1 MKCPRDTVKFGV
13 CGSWLGLV
21 HEVIGTQPSQECC
34 SLVKGLADLE
44 AAICLC
50 TALKTSLLGVAPVK
64 IPVTL
69 TLLLNSCGKTPP
81 QGFICTLQQTW
92 ESIKIDQPPQE
103 MSSSTIICDRS
114 DTNYDICAINGSCHL
129 DVRTQ
134 TITLKDPTFATSAP
148 IVEKIK
154 PYPRKAD
161 NWIMSKIQEITLTS
175 GPMDL
180 TRSCDITHDSP
191 AIVFSAGG
199 YTGNIYHDF
208 MDGFIPLFITAN
220 SIYPDRNVILV
231 VANPREWWMPKYTEV
246 LGALSKHKPILLEN
260 KNASI
265 THCFTSAIVGLVSY
279 GPTLMDSTQ
288 LPNPRS
294 LVSFHN
300 LLDKAFNASLST
312 SKPQKPRLVLLSR
325 YGDIGRVILNE
336 EKVKEMLE
344 NVGFEVITFRP
355 SETTSMREAY
365 ELIKSSHGMVG
376 VHGAALT
383 HLLFLRPGSV
393 FVQVVPIGV
402 GWVAKCYGSPA
413 KAMKLEYMEYS
424 IDVEESSLVEKY
436 SRDDLVL
443 KDPIAFSRM
452 DWGVTKKVYLKEQD
466 VRLDVNR
473 FRNHM
478 NKAYEK
484 AKLFMDLHG

>member
-1 MKCPRDTVKFGV
+1 MVMKTTERSYSVAAVALVIVMALYLVALFSTVSDLK
-13 CGSWLGLV
+13 L
-21 HEVIGTQPSQECC
+21 IPSL
-34 SLVKGLADLE
+34 SL
-44 AAICLC
+44 
-50 TALKTSLLGVAPVK
+50 S
-64 IPVTL
+64 
-69 TLLLNSCGKTPP
+69 
-81 QGFICTLQQTW
+81 QGMLQQTW
-92 ESIKIDQPPQE
+92 ESIKINKPPQE
-103 MSSSTIICDRS
+103 TTSSTIICDRS
-114 DTNYDICAINGSCHL
+114 HTNYDLCSINGLCHL
-129 DVRTQ
+129 DIRNQ
-134 TITLKDPTFATSAP
+134 TITLMDPTFATSAP
-148 IVEKIK
+148 IVEKIR

-161 NWIMSKIQEITLTS
+161 NWIMSKIQELTLTS
-175 GPMDL
+175 GPMGL

-220 SIYPDRNVILV
+220 VIYPDRDVILV
-231 VANPREWWMPKYTEV
+231 VANPREWWMQKYMEV
-246 LGALSKHKPILLEN
+246 LGAFSKQKPILLEN
-260 KNASI
+260 ENASV
-265 THCFTSAIVGLVSY
+265 THCFTSAIVGLISH
-279 GPTLMDSTQ
+279 GPKAINSTR
-288 LPNPRS
+288 LPNSKS
-294 LVSFHN
+294 LEDFHN
-300 LLDKAFNASLST
+300 LLDKAFNT
-312 SKPQKPRLVLLSR
+312 NIPTFKIQKPRLILISR
-325 YGDIGRVILNE
+325 YGNIGRVILNE

-355 SETTSMREAY
+355 TGTTSMREAY

-393 FVQVVPIGV
+393 FVQVVPVGV
-402 GWVAKCYGSPA
+402 GWVANCYGSPA

-443 KDPIAFSRM
+443 KDPIAFSRK

-484 AKLFMDLHG
+484 AKLFMDLNG

>member
-1 MKCPRDTVKFGV
+1 MVMKTAERSFSVAAVALVIVMATYLVALFSTVSDLK
-13 CGSWLGLV
+13 L
-21 HEVIGTQPSQECC
+21 IPSL
-34 SLVKGLADLE
+34 SL
-44 AAICLC
+44 
-50 TALKTSLLGVAPVK
+50 S
-64 IPVTL
+64 
-69 TLLLNSCGKTPP
+69 
-81 QGFICTLQQTW
+81 QGTLQQTW
-92 ESIKIDQPPQE
+92 ESIKIDQPPQV
-103 MSSSTIICDRS
+103 MTSSTIICDRS
-114 DTNYDICAINGSCHL
+114 DTNYDICSVNGSCHL

-134 TITLKDPTFATSAP
+134 TITLVDPTFATSAP

-161 NWIMSKIQEITLTS
+161 NWIMSKIQELTLTS
-175 GPMDL
+175 GPMGM

-220 SIYPDRNVILV
+220 SVYPNRDVILV
-231 VANPREWWMPKYTEV
+231 VANPKEWWMPKYTEV
-246 LGALSKHKPILLEN
+246 L
-260 KNASI
+260 
-265 THCFTSAIVGLVSY
+265 AIVGLISY

-300 LLDKAFNASLST
+300 LLDKAFNTSLST
-312 SKPQKPRLVLLSR
+312 FKPQKPRLILLSR

-336 EKVKEMLE
+336 EKVIEMLE

-355 SETTSMREAY
+355 SGTTSMREAY

-413 KAMKLEYMEYS
+413 KAMKLEYMEYT
-424 IDVEESSLVEKY
+424 IDVGESSLVEKY

-484 AKLFMDLHG
+484 AKLFMDLNG